1 MLLIIYVP
9 VVAMLLASVGGTL
22 IITPPS
28 LEVLGGLVFYNWSAY
43 SGPATFKIAKVVN
56 NDVGQAFIV
65 STYLSGSDQLVLLVS
80 VALRT
85 NNSFC
90 MQVKRLLGSSVSDY
104 SIGYDSE
111 YNIYLKRASGVNLGS
126 VHPVMGT
133 STTYYRNT
141 RADSAT
147 FTPVTIE

>member
-1 MLLIIYVP
+1 M
-9 VVAMLLASVGGTL
+9 
-22 IITPPS
+22 
-28 LEVLGGLVFYNWSAY
+28 LGGKTIYNWAAY

-65 STYLSGSDQLVLLVS
+65 STYISGSEQLVLLVS

-85 NNSFC
+85 NNSFS
-90 MQVKRLLGSSVSDY
+90 MQVKRLLGSVSGY

-111 YNIYLKRASGVNLGS
+111 HNIYLKRSDSVNLGCAT
-126 VHPVMGT
+126 PIMGT
-133 STTYYRNT
+133 SVTYYRDT

-147 FTPVTIE
+147 FTSVTIE

>member
-1 MLLIIYVP
+1 MLGER
-9 VVAMLLASVGGTL
+9 S
-22 IITPPS
+22 
-28 LEVLGGLVFYNWSAY
+28 FYNWTSY
-43 SGPATFKIAKVVN
+43 SGSSTFKIAKVVN

-133 STTYYRNT
+133 SLTCYRNT

-147 FTPVTIE
+147 FTSVTIE